1 MTDTVVVPAGTGTDW
16 GSITLTKAITL
27 QGAGSTG
34 GSITEFATKI
44 QGRTNFSST

>member
-1 MTDTVVVPAGTGTDW
+1 MADTVVVPAGTGTDW

-34 GSITEFATKI
+34 ESFTEFSSKI
-44 QGRTNFSST
+44 QG